1 MTARRKKKRTAA
13 PSKKKSGAK
22 RQAASKDAG
31 DAGMAELDRLRGAI
45 DAADD
50 AIIRLLNERAKV
62 ALEIGAIKARHAQRA
77 YVPERERLVLD
88 RLVSRNR
95 GPLPEESLRL
105 IYKEI
110 ISASLALE
118 SPLEVAYLGPEATF
132 THEATKRHFGLS
144 ARLKARRTIPEVF
157 SDVEHER
164 CEYGVVPIENSTEG
178 VVNHTLDTFVTS
190 DLGISAEILLEVSHQ
205 LLTRSGETDSI
216 TKVYSHPQALAQ
228 CRAWLD
234 SNLPGVAQVDVSS
247 TARAAQLASE
257 DSAAAAVASDLAA
270 SLYGLQIAAS
280 RLEDVHSNLT
290 RFLVI
295 GRDTPPLTGS
305 DRTSIMFALKDAPGI
320 LFRALEPFA
329 RSKINMSRIE
339 SRPSRRRAWDYLFFI
354 DLDGHR
360 DDERVANAIAEL
372 EAACQFIK
380 VLGSYP
386 QGRLAQSTG
395 RRRGA

>member
-1 MTARRKKKRTAA
+1 MARRKKKAQM
-13 PSKKKSGAK
+13 P
-22 RQAASKDAG
+22 DLE
-31 DAGMAELDRLRGAI
+31 ELRSLI

-50 AIIRLLNERAKV
+50 AIIRLLNERASI
-62 ALEIGAIKARHAQRA
+62 ALEIGELKVKRDQRA
-77 YVPERERLVLD
+77 YAPDRERDLLD
-88 RLVSRNR
+88 RLTAKNR

-118 SPLEVAYLGPEATF
+118 SPLDVAYFGPEATF

-144 ARLKARRTIPEVF
+144 ARLNPRRSIPDVF
-157 SDVEHER
+157 TDVENWR

-178 VVNHTLDTFVTS
+178 VVNHTLDSFVDS
-190 DLGISAEILLEVSHQ
+190 ELGICAEILLEVSHH
-205 LLTRSGETDSI
+205 LLTRSGELGAV

-228 CRAWLD
+228 CRGWLD
-234 SNLPGVAQVDVSS
+234 ANLPGIPQVDVSS

-257 DSAAAAVASDLAA
+257 DPGAAAVASDLAA
-270 SLYGLQIAAS
+270 SIYGLKIAAS
-280 RLEDVHSNLT
+280 RLEDLPGNLT

-295 GRDTPPLTGS
+295 GRDDPQPTEN

-320 LFRALEPFA
+320 LYRALEPFA
-329 RSKINMSRIE
+329 GAGINMSRIE

-360 DDERVANAIAEL
+360 RDARVAEAIAKL
-372 EAACQFIK
+372 EQACQFIK

-386 QGRLAQSTG
+386 RGRLPGERA
-395 RRRGA
+395 RRRRAD